1 MSLRHINSTTQYH
14 AMLRVRKVAGLVGK
28 TPSRA
33 VFSITCRYNSTD
45 APAAEKSY
53 SATLLLPKTD
63 FPPRRKPAALE
74 ELLTQSRDQLYTW
87 NAANKSREPFV
98 LHDGPPYANGALHVG
113 HVLNKVT
120 KDIINRYQLISGKRV
135 DYVPG
140 WDCHG
145 LPIELKALETLSKKL
160 KTDAATVLPA
170 ATIREMARKHA
181 TDTIESQRTE
191 FRGLGIMGDWENP
204 YLTMSHEFEVAQLR
218 IFQEL
223 LTRGRMYRKIKPVY
237 WGWETR
243 TALAE
248 AELEYNPKHKSQAVY
263 VAFPLNKKSDALA
276 KLTKD
281 IPDLAIV
288 IWTTTP
294 WTLVANR
301 ASSVHKEVEYAI
313 VRQISSGRHFLVGKK
328 LVKTLSEKLGE
339 LEVVK
344 DGILGAEVINSAYT
358 NPLTSSID
366 HPIYHADYVSDE
378 SGTGLV
384 HSAPGHGQDDYL
396 FCLSHGIA
404 PYSPVN
410 DSGHYTSDLPEKVAH
425 LAGKH
430 VLGDGQKAVIALAT
444 ENGMLLQKESY
455 THSYPYDWRS
465 KKPII
470 IRSTPQWFAN
480 VDDIKEDT
488 IKALDQVEFVP
499 KIGEKR
505 LKAFVNGR
513 AEWCISRQRTWGVPI
528 PIIYSKESGAPLE
541 DVETVTYVID
551 RIAEL
556 GTDAWFDETV
566 GVEQFL
572 PKKYNADEYAR
583 GTETMDVWFDSGSSW
598 KSTLE
603 ARGIKQADVYFEG
616 SDQHRGWFQSSL
628 LTKISTSTEASPTAP
643 YKSVITHGFL
653 LDEKGNKMSKSL
665 GNVMLPTTIIN
676 GGKGL
681 PALGV
686 DGIRLWV
693 AQSDFTNDVAI
704 GPVILKHVGE
714 FTRKL
719 RTTFRFLLG
728 NLGYGK
734 QVEVNYADLHLVDR
748 IALQD
753 LHQLEVKCKEYY
765 SKHQFNRVYQ
775 QISHH
780 MNTCLSSFYFDIAK
794 ERLYVNDVSSHSRQA
809 VAYVLSEVLKTY
821 LAILSPLTPLLT
833 QEVHNFSGFAG
844 KSPYENGWHVTA
856 PEWTSPELAKDT
868 ATIKAVRSAVMQA
881 MAQAR
886 TDKKIGTSLGCDVV
900 LTVDNT
906 SSDVYKLLKKHEG
919 ELAELFITSDVS
931 INTDI
936 ASAEWSYTSSADV
949 DGVPVTATAK
959 TPAGCKCP
967 RCWQFTAP
975 AEDVLCTRC
984 DDVVKE

>member
-1 MSLRHINSTTQYH
+1 
-14 AMLRVRKVAGLVGK
+14 MLRVRKVAGLVGK

-33 VFSITCRYNSTD
+33 VFSVTCRYNSSQATT
-45 APAAEKSY
+45 PEKSY
-53 SATLLLPKTD
+53 SETLLLPKTD

-74 ELLTQSRDQLYTW
+74 ELLTQSRDQLYSW

-170 ATIREMARKHA
+170 HTIREMARKHA
-181 TDTIESQRTE
+181 TDTIESQRNE

-248 AELEYNPKHKSQAVY
+248 AELEYNPKHKSQAVF
-263 VAFPLNKKSDALA
+263 VAFPLNDKSATLTE
-276 KLTKD
+276 LTKD
-281 IPDLAIV
+281 FSDLAIV

-301 ASSVHKEVEYAI
+301 ACSVHKDVEYAL
-313 VRQISSGRHFLVGKK
+313 VCQTSSGRHLLVGKK
-328 LVKTLSEKLGE
+328 LVESLSEKLGE
-339 LEVVK
+339 LEIVK
-344 DGILGAEVINSAYT
+344 DGILGSDLTSSTYT
-358 NPLTSSID
+358 NPLTSTH

-378 SGTGLV
+378 SGTGMV

-396 FCLSHGIA
+396 FCMSHGIA

-410 DSGHYTSDLPEKVAH
+410 ASGHYTSDLPEKLAD

-430 VLGDGQKAVIALAT
+430 VLGEGQKAVIALAT
-444 ENGMLLQKESY
+444 ENKMLLQKETY

-513 AEWCISRQRTWGVPI
+513 TEWCISRQRSWGVPI
-528 PIIYSKESGAPLE
+528 PIVYSKESGAPLE
-541 DVETVTYVID
+541 DVETVSYVID

-556 GTDAWFDETV
+556 GTDAWFDQNV

-572 PKKYNADEYAR
+572 PAKFNADDYVR

-628 LTKISTSTEASPTAP
+628 LTKISTSAEDVPTAP

-734 QVEVNYADLHLVDR
+734 QTDMSYSDLHLVDR

-753 LHQLEVKCKEYY
+753 LHQLEVSCKDYY

-794 ERLYVNDVSSHSRQA
+794 ERLYVNDLSSQSRQS

-821 LAILSPLTPLLT
+821 LAILSPLTPLMT
-833 QEVHNFSGFAG
+833 QEVHNFSGFEG
-844 KSPYENGWHVTA
+844 NSPYENGWHVTA
-856 PEWTSPELAKDT
+856 PEWTSPELLKDT
-868 ATIKAVRSAVMQA
+868 ATVKAARSIVLQA

-886 TDKKIGTSLGCDVV
+886 TDKKIGTSLGCDIS
-900 LTVDNT
+900 LTVDE

-919 ELAELFITSDVS
+919 ELAELFITSGVSLNSDVPS
-931 INTDI
+931 
-936 ASAEWSYTSSADV
+936 EWSYSASGEV
-949 DGVPVTATAK
+949 DGTVVKATAK

-984 DDVVKE
+984 DEVVQE

>member
-1 MSLRHINSTTQYH
+1 
-14 AMLRVRKVAGLVGK
+14 MLRVRKAAVLAQIAA
-28 TPSRA
+28 RA
-33 VFSITCRYNSTD
+33 PLACRYSSSEAA
-45 APAAEKSY
+45 APEKSY
-53 SATLLLPKTD
+53 SDTLLLPKTD

-74 ELLTQSRDQLYTW
+74 TLLEQSRDQLYAW
-87 NAANKSREPFV
+87 NSSNTSRDPFV

-160 KTDAATVLPA
+160 KTDAATVLPP

-181 TDTIESQRTE
+181 TDTIESQKGE
-191 FRGLGIMGDWENP
+191 FRGLGIMGDWDRP

-248 AELEYNPKHKSQAVY
+248 AELEYNPKHKSQAVF
-263 VAFPLNKKSDALA
+263 VAFPVHEKSASLA
-276 KLTKD
+276 ELTKEYS
-281 IPDLAIV
+281 DLAIV

-301 ASSVHKEVEYAI
+301 ACSVHKEVEYAV
-313 VRQISSGRHFLVGKK
+313 VRASGRHLLVGKT
-328 LVKTLSEKLGE
+328 LVESLSEKLGE
-339 LEVVK
+339 LEIVK
-344 DGILGAEVINSAYT
+344 DGIFGSDLLASTYT
-358 NPLTSSID
+358 NPLTD
-366 HPIYHADYVSDE
+366 TQHPIYHADYVSDE
-378 SGTGLV
+378 SGTGMV

-396 FCLSHGIA
+396 FCMGHGIA

-410 DSGHYTSDLPEKVAH
+410 ASGHYTSELPEKLAH

-430 VLGDGQKAVIALAT
+430 VLGDGQKAIIALAT
-444 ENGMLLQKESY
+444 ENGMLLQKETY

-480 VDDIKEDT
+480 VDDIKKDT

-513 AEWCISRQRTWGVPI
+513 TEWCISRQRSWGVPI
-528 PIIYSKESGAPLE
+528 PIVYSKESGAPLE
-541 DVETVTYVID
+541 DVETVSYVID
-551 RIAEL
+551 RISEL
-556 GTDAWFDETV
+556 GTDAWFDEKV

-572 PKKYNADEYAR
+572 PAKYNADEYVR

-628 LTKISTSTEASPTAP
+628 LTKISTSSEAEPTAP

-665 GNVMLPTTIIN
+665 GNVLLPSAIIN

-728 NLGYGK
+728 NLGYGEQK
-734 QVEVNYADLHLVDR
+734 EMSYDELHLVDR

-753 LHQLEVKCKEYY
+753 LHQLETTCKDYY
-765 SKHQFNRVYQ
+765 SKYQFNRVYQ

-794 ERLYVNDVSSHSRQA
+794 ERLYVNDLSSQSRQS
-809 VAYVLSEVLKTY
+809 VAYVLSEVLRTY
-821 LAILSPLTPLLT
+821 LSILSPLTPLLT
-833 QEVHNFSGFAG
+833 QEVHNYSGFSGN
-844 KSPYENGWHVTA
+844 SPYESGWHVTS
-856 PEWTSPELAKDT
+856 PQWTSPELVKDT
-868 ATIKAVRSAVMQA
+868 ATVKAARSVVLQA

-886 TDKKIGTSLGCDVV
+886 ADKKIGTSLGCDVV
-900 LTVDNT
+900 LTLDE
-906 SSDVYKLLKKHEG
+906 SSEVYKLLKQHEN
-919 ELAELFITSDVS
+919 ELAELFITSGVS
-931 INTDI
+931 LNTVTP
-936 ASAEWSYTSSADV
+936 SEWSYSASGEV
-949 DGVPVTATAK
+949 DGTLVKATAK

-975 AEDVLCTRC
+975 KEDELCVRC
-984 DDVVKE
+984 DEVVKA

>member
-1 MSLRHINSTTQYH
+1 
-14 AMLRVRKVAGLVGK
+14 MLRAHRVAGLARKLPYRVSL
-28 TPSRA
+28 SRA
-33 VFSITCRYNSTD
+33 NSSV
-45 APAAEKSY
+45 APTTEKSY

-63 FPPRRKPAALE
+63 FPPRRKPDAVE
-74 ELLTQSRDQLYTW
+74 ELLKQSRDSLYTW
-87 NAANKSREPFV
+87 NASNTSREPFV

-120 KDIINRYQLISGKRV
+120 KDLINRYQLISGKRV

-145 LPIELKALETLSKKL
+145 LPIELKALELLNKKM
-160 KTDAATVLPA
+160 KCDASTILPA
-170 ATIREMARKHA
+170 ATIRDMAKKHA
-181 TDTIESQRTE
+181 TKTIEAQKEE
-191 FRGLGIMGDWENP
+191 FLGLGIMGDWENP
-204 YLTMSHEFEVAQLR
+204 YLTMSHKFEVAQLR

-223 LTRGRMYRKIKPVY
+223 LARGRMYRKIKPVY

-248 AELEYNPKHKSQAVY
+248 AELEYNPKHKSQAVFI
-263 VAFPLNKKSDALA
+263 AFPVAEKSPELEQ
-276 KLTKD
+276 LTKEYS
-281 IPDLAIV
+281 DLAIV

-301 ASSVHKEVEYAI
+301 ACSVHKDVEYAV
-313 VRQISSGRHFLVGKK
+313 VRQTETGRHFLVGQK
-328 LVKTLSEKLGE
+328 LVSSLSEKLGE
-339 LEVVK
+339 LEIVK
-344 DGILGAEVINSAYT
+344 SGILGSALVSSKYI
-358 NPLTSSID
+358 NPLTD
-366 HPIYHADYVSDE
+366 TQHPIYHADYVSDE
-378 SGTGLV
+378 SGTGMV

-396 FCLSHGIA
+396 FCLGHGIA

-410 DSGHYTSDLPEKVAH
+410 DSGHYTSDLPEKVAS

-430 VLGDGQKAVIALAT
+430 VLGEGQKAVIALAT
-444 ENGMLLQKESY
+444 ENKMLLQRETY

-480 VDDIKEDT
+480 VDDIKSDT

-513 AEWCISRQRTWGVPI
+513 TEWCISRQRHWGVPI
-528 PIIYSKESGAPLE
+528 PIVYSKSTGKPLD
-541 DVETVTYVID
+541 DVKTVSHVID
-551 RIAEL
+551 KIAEH
-556 GTDAWFDETV
+556 GTDFWYAEDTPA
-566 GVEQFL
+566 QAFL
-572 PKKYNADEYAR
+572 PEGMDNYDDYVLGK
-583 GTETMDVWFDSGSSW
+583 ETMDVWFDSGSSW

-628 LTKISTSTEASPTAP
+628 LTKISTSTEEVPTAP

-665 GNVMLPTTIIN
+665 GNVILPKTIIE

-693 AQSDFTNDVAI
+693 AQSDFTSDVAI

-719 RTTFRFLLG
+719 RTTFRFMLG
-728 NLGYGK
+728 NLGYGEQK
-734 QVEVNYADLHLVDR
+734 EIKYEDLNLVDR

-753 LHQLEVKCKEYY
+753 LHQLETSSKEYY

-794 ERLYVNDVSSHSRQA
+794 ERLYVNDISSQSRQSA
-809 VAYVLSEVLKTY
+809 AYVLSEVLKTY
-821 LAILSPLTPLLT
+821 LSILSPMTPLLT
-833 QEVHNFSGFAG
+833 QEVFNYSGFKG
-844 KSPYENGWHVTA
+844 KSPYESGWYVT
-856 PEWTSPELAKDT
+856 EEKWTSPELIKNT
-868 ATIKAVRSAVMQA
+868 ATIKSARSIVLQA

-900 LTVDNT
+900 LTVDE
-906 SSDVYKLLKKHEG
+906 SSEVYKLLSKHQS
-919 ELAELFITSDVS
+919 ELAELFISSRVS
-931 INTDI
+931 LNGDT
-936 ASAEWSYTSSADV
+936 SAEWAYSAEGEV
-949 DGVPVTATAK
+949 DGTLVRATAK

-975 AEDVLCTRC
+975 VEDALCVRC
-984 DDVVKE
+984 DEVVKQ